1 VARSS
6 LIRAS
11 DADRDAVAERLRIA
25 AVEGR
30 LEPHELEERLHTALR
45 ARTYGELD
53 LVLSDLPRRT
63 PAPRQRP
70 GPTATGV
77 VLALAVRLVVLT
89 LVLAALI
96 AAFAVTAAW
105 WILGLVVWLSLRS
118 RRSCAGWHRPPH
130 ARRVY

>member
-1 VARSS
+1 MARTSS
-6 LIRAS
+6 LRAS
-11 DADRDAVAERLRIA
+11 DADRDAVAERLRQA

-53 LVLSDLPRRT
+53 PLLRDLPGRSVSRARPTVSAAGLVL
-63 PAPRQRP
+63 AI
-70 GPTATGV
+70 
-77 VLALAVRLVVLT
+77 AVRLVVLL
-89 LVLAALI
+89 LVVAAVV

-105 WILGLVVWLSLRS
+105 WVLGIVVWLSLRG
-118 RRSCAGWHRPPH
+118 RRSYSGWHRPPR